1 MRTKYRIISDG
12 IRYKIEWYGQS
23 YWFQK
28 AKWRVLGR
36 SHPDLGWMAITAYS
50 IEEAEKIL
58 REVKAEDMAREQGYR
73 VVAEY

>member
-1 MRTKYRIISDG
+1 
-12 IRYKIEWYGQS
+12 
-23 YWFQK
+23 
-28 AKWRVLGR
+28 
-36 SHPDLGWMAITAYS
+36 MAITAYS